1 MVNNKIFMVWI
12 ECTETDM
19 IQCEMDPFLAEN
31 NIDSPNK
38 ALYQYCVNPSI
49 PWVKV
54 LLIKIKHKMDI
65 TKKFKSNDCSFLLLL
80 EGYVRT

>member
-1 MVNNKIFMVWI
+1 MNWVYQDRP
-12 ECTETDM
+12 DM

-54 LLIKIKHKMDI
+54 LLIIIRNKMDI
-65 TKKFKSNDCSFLLLL
+65 TKKCKSK